1 MELARE
7 DAAFYGPRYLQ
18 IALVHEVLSEEEGE
32 DYYDIRLAFRPAGR
46 YNGQPGAEQFII
58 DKLGSVRVR
67 QVLDEPSELPRPPRK
82 GPPVLWLAGVGLFI
96 VAAVG
101 VGAVYALAGNDPP
114 PTLTPFS
121 AAVLVPTTT
130 PPPTA
135 APLPPLTN
143 VPMVVLATEAPTA
156 TLTPAPRP
164 TPSPSP
170 APIPTPTLLVFPTP
184 FPTPTPLVFPT
195 PFPTPTPLVF
205 HQRPLPMPTPFLF
218 PTPQR
223 TTTPVVIVVT
233 ATPVRAPTPSPAPD
247 GRIAFVSDRDGNQE
261 IYLMDSDGSGLAR
274 LTKNDAKGPE
284 ASVVPRRPPHRI

>member
-164 TPSPSP
+164 TPSPSQR
-170 APIPTPTLLVFPTP
+170 LF
-184 FPTPTPLVFPT
+184 
-195 PFPTPTPLVF
+195 
-205 HQRPLPMPTPFLF
+205 QRPHPWYSRRLF
-218 PTPQR
+218 QR
-223 TTTPVVIVVT
+223 PY
-233 ATPVRAPTPSPAPD
+233 PWYS
-247 GRIAFVSDRDGNQE
+247 Q
-261 IYLMDSDGSGLAR
+261 R
-274 LTKNDAKGPE
+274 LFQRPHPWY
-284 ASVVPRRPPHRI
+284 SQRLFQRLHLSCSRRPSARQRRWSS